1 MIRKL
6 AVLALAIVGLLTLGV
21 VASTMLL
28 SPGKEEVSDDLK
40 SVVPLDRIVS
50 GGPPKDGIPS
60 IDNPR
65 FLKPGDVDFLSDSDV
80 VIGVEYNGIA
90 RAYPL
95 KILVWHEMVND
106 VFGDTPLVITYCPLC
121 YSSIAFVRILDG
133 RMVEFGTSGRLYNSD
148 LVMYDRQFGSNSLTV
163 LGPDLTNA
171 GNLWS
176 QMLGQAIVGDRAGEK
191 LTQVPTDVMEWRDWK
206 RLHPDTVVLST
217 DTGYLRTYGVDP
229 YGGYYISPT
238 IYFPVANRVE
248 RLHVKEIIFG
258 VEYDEKYKAYPVSVV
273 DEKIAVNDVFQ
284 SRGIVFFKVGN
295 MAVRAFESDVEGQRL
310 TFEFKDGRFID
321 KETNSVWNEHG
332 RAVDGPLKGT
342 GMNRA
347 PGHVAFWFAW
357 VAFHPETEVFQ

>member
-1 MIRKL
+1 
-6 AVLALAIVGLLTLGV
+6 
-21 VASTMLL
+21 
-28 SPGKEEVSDDLK
+28 
-40 SVVPLDRIVS
+40 
-50 GGPPKDGIPS
+50 
-60 IDNPR
+60 
-65 FLKPGDVDFLSDSDV
+65 
-80 VIGVEYNGIA
+80 
-90 RAYPL
+90 
-95 KILVWHEMVND
+95 
-106 VFGDTPLVITYCPLC
+106 
-121 YSSIAFVRILDG
+121 
-133 RMVEFGTSGRLYNSD
+133 MVEFGTSGRLYNSD

-191 LTQVPTDVMEWRDWK
+191 LTQVPTDVMEWKDWK
-206 RLHPDTVVLST
+206 RLHPDTLVLST

-229 YGGYYISPT
+229 YGGYYTSPT

-284 SRGIVFFKVGN
+284 NRGIVFFKVGN

-310 TFEFKDGRFID
+310 TFEFKDGRFVD
-321 KETNSVWNEHG
+321 RETNSVWNEHG

-342 GMNRA
+342 SMNRA
-347 PGHVAFWFAW
+347 PGHIAFWFAW